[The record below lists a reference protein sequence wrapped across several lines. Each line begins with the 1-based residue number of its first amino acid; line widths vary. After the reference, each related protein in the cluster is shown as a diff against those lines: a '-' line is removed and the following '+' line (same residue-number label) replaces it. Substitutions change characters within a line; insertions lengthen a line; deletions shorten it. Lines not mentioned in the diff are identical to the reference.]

1 MKLLHTA
8 DWHLG
13 TYLGPYSRI
22 DEQRLFL
29 TNLCRIVDERQV
41 DMVLIAGDVFDTANP
56 SAAAEGLF
64 YTAMADLAQRKI
76 PVIVVAGNHDSAERL
91 LAPIPMVSELGV
103 LVFATP
109 HCRPATRDYG
119 DFAVYSPASACVEI
133 TFKASGESVVLAAL
147 PFVSEKRL
155 GEVIFDEDAI
165 KNKGEAAMQRD
176 YSAKIGTLFARSAA
190 FFRNDAISIAAGHF
204 HIAGGESSRGAERD
218 ILLGG
223 SFAVHPH
230 DMPDAQY
237 IAMGHLHR
245 SQKVKCGADGENVA
259 YYAGSPLPYS
269 LSEQGYPKAVYIADL
284 AAGRPADVE
293 KVLLDCPKPIELWE
307 VKTAAD
313 ALLRCAEPSNA
324 YKYIRI
330 TEEATLSPHDIKE
343 MRRLAADIVAIDI
356 STDNNAVVMNLDDDF
371 AKLLNPREE
380 FANFYAKTHGIQPKP
395 EVLQIFSEI
404 LHTPDDEEQE

>member
-13 TYLGPYSRI
+13 AYLGPYSRI
-22 DEQRLFL
+22 AEQRLFL
-29 TNLCRIVDERQV
+29 ANLCRIVDERQV

-64 YTAMADLAQRKI
+64 YSAMADLAQRKI
-76 PVIVVAGNHDSAERL
+76 PIVVVAGNHDSAERL
-91 LAPIPMVSELGV
+91 LAPIPMASELGV

-109 HCRPATRDYG
+109 HCRPITRDYG
-119 DFAVYSPASACVEI
+119 NFAVHSPESACVEI
-133 TFKASGESVVLAAL
+133 TFKTSGERAVLAAL

-155 GEVIFDEDAI
+155 GEAIFDENTI
-165 KNKGEAAMQRD
+165 KSEAAMQQD
-176 YSAKIGTLFARSAA
+176 YSAKIGALFARAA
-190 FFRNDAISIAAGHF
+190 AIFRQDVISIAAGHF

-223 SFAVHPH
+223 SFAVHPR

-245 SQKVKCGADGENVA
+245 SQKVKCGPNGDNLA

-284 AAGRPADVE
+284 AAGRPAAVE
-293 KVLLDCPKPIELWE
+293 KVLLDCPKAIELWE

-330 TEEATLSPHDIKE
+330 TDEATLSPHDIKE

-356 STDNNAVVMNLDDDF
+356 TAGNDAVLTNLDADF
-371 AKLLNPREE
+371 AKLLDPREE

-404 LHTPDDEEQE
+404 LLSTDDEDEQ

>member
-13 TYLGPYSRI
+13 THLGPYSRI
-22 DEQRLFL
+22 NEQRLFL
-29 TNLCRIVDERQV
+29 ANLCRIVDEQDV
-41 DMVLIAGDVFDTANP
+41 DMVLIAGDVFDTTNP

-64 YTAMADLAQRKI
+64 YSGLTDLATRRSRKI
-76 PVIVVAGNHDSAERL
+76 SVVVVAGNHDSPERL
-91 LAPIPMVSELGV
+91 LAPIPMASELGI

-109 HCRPATRDYG
+109 HCQPPARDYG
-119 DFAVYSPASACVEI
+119 DFAVCSPAPACAEI
-133 TFKASGESVVLAAL
+133 TFKASGEKVVLAAL

-155 GEVIFDEDAI
+155 GEVIFDETAT
-165 KNKGEAAMQRD
+165 KSEAAMQKD
-176 YSAKIGTLFARSAA
+176 YSAKIGSLYARCADY
-190 FFRNDAISIAAGHF
+190 FQQDAISIAAGHF

-223 SFAVHPH
+223 SFAVHPQ

-245 SQKVKCGADGENVA
+245 PQKVKCGANGGNTA

-269 LSEQGYPKAVYIADL
+269 LGEQGYPKAVYIADL
-284 AAGRPADVE
+284 AAGQPAVVE

-313 ALLRCAEPSNA
+313 ALIRCAEPSNT

-330 TEEATLSPHDIKE
+330 TDEATLNPHDIKE

-356 STDNNAVVMNLDDDF
+356 IAQNAADLPNFDNDF
-371 AKLLNPREE
+371 AKLLDPREE
-380 FANFYAKTHGIQPKP
+380 FANFYMKTHGIQPKP
-395 EVLQIFSEI
+395 EVLEIFGEI
-404 LHTPDDEEQE
+404 LLSTDDE